1 MKYVIIGNS
10 AAAIGCIEGI
20 RSVDSQGSITVI
32 SKETQHTYS
41 RPLISYL
48 LLGKTDSERMKYRS
62 DNFYE
67 ENNCTVMFGTEVTK
81 ISPDKKEVLL
91 DNGKSVKYDKLLVA
105 TGSNPF
111 VPPIEGVS
119 TAKSVH
125 TFMSLDDALALEKDL
140 TPDSRVIILGGGLIG
155 LKCAEGIL
163 KSVKKITV
171 IDMADRI
178 LPSILDS
185 EGSSIIQKHLE
196 SKGIE
201 FLLGNSISKV
211 DGQRAIL
218 KSGDIIEF
226 DSLVIAVGVRAN
238 TALVAEAG
246 GTVNRGIYTDLSCKT
261 SLHDIYSAGDCSE
274 SYDIT
279 IGQPR
284 VLALLPNA
292 YMQGEV
298 AGVNMAGGD
307 MLYDHAIPMNAIGF
321 FGLHVISA
329 GSYEGECYT
338 VAEGNNYK
346 KLFYNDNNL
355 FGYILIGEV
364 ARAGIY
370 TALIREKT
378 PLDSIDFELIKDKPQ
393 LMAFTKKD
401 RAALL
406 IKEALPDNWQ

>member
-1 MKYVIIGNS
+1 MRYVIIGNS

-20 RSVDSQGSITVI
+20 RSRDKKGSITVI

-48 LLGKTDSERMKYRS
+48 LLGKTDLERMKYRPDS
-62 DNFYE
+62 FYMDK
-67 ENNCTVMFGTEVTK
+67 NCKVMLGTEAIK
-81 ISPDKKEVLL
+81 ILTDKKEVLL
-91 DNGKSVKYDKLLVA
+91 DNGERVKYDKLLVA

-111 VPPIEGVS
+111 VPPIEGVD

-125 TFMSLDDALALEKDL
+125 TFMSLDDALALKSDL
-140 TPDSRVIILGGGLIG
+140 TEDSRVIILGGGLIG

-163 KSVKKITV
+163 ESVKKITV

-178 LPSILDS
+178 LPSILDT
-185 EGSSIIQKHLE
+185 EGSAVIQSHLE
-196 SKGIE
+196 KKGVE
-201 FLLGNSISKV
+201 FLLGNSIAKIE
-211 DGQRAIL
+211 GQKALL
-218 KSGDIIEF
+218 KSGETLKF

-246 GTVNRGIYTDLSCKT
+246 GEVKRGIVTDLSCKT
-261 SLHDIYSAGDCSE
+261 TLPDIYAAGDCSE

-279 IGQPR
+279 TEQNR

-298 AGVNMAGGD
+298 AGINMAGGENA
-307 MLYDHAIPMNAIGF
+307 YDSAIPMNAIGF
-321 FGLHVISA
+321 FGLHVLSA
-329 GSYEGECYT
+329 GSYEGKAYT
-338 VAEGNNYK
+338 AADESNYK
-346 KLFYNDNNL
+346 KLFYKNNL
-355 FGYILIGEV
+355 LNGYILIGNV

-378 PLDSIDFELIKDKPQ
+378 PLDSIDFELIKDNPQ
-393 LMAFTKKD
+393 LMAFAHKD
-401 RAALL
+401 RADLL
-406 IKEALPDNWQ
+406 IKDALPDA

>member
-1 MKYVIIGNS
+1 MRYVIIGNS

-20 RSVDSQGSITVI
+20 RSRDKKGSITVI

-48 LLGKTDSERMKYRS
+48 LLGKTDLERMKYRPDS
-62 DNFYE
+62 FYMDK
-67 ENNCTVMFGTEVTK
+67 NCKVMLGTEAIK
-81 ISPDKKEVLL
+81 ILTDKKEVLL
-91 DNGKSVKYDKLLVA
+91 DNGERVKYDKLLVA

-111 VPPIEGVS
+111 VPPIEGVD

-125 TFMSLDDALALEKDL
+125 TFMSLDDALALKSDL
-140 TPDSRVIILGGGLIG
+140 TEDSRVIILGGGLIG

-163 KSVKKITV
+163 ESVKKITV

-178 LPSILDS
+178 LPSILDT
-185 EGSSIIQKHLE
+185 EGSAVIQSHLE
-196 SKGIE
+196 KKGVE
-201 FLLGNSISKV
+201 FLLGNSIAKIE
-211 DGQRAIL
+211 GQKALL
-218 KSGDIIEF
+218 KSGETLEF

-246 GTVNRGIYTDLSCKT
+246 GEVKRGIVTDLSCKT
-261 SLHDIYSAGDCSE
+261 TLPDIYAAGDCSE

-279 IGQPR
+279 TEQNR

-298 AGVNMAGGD
+298 AGINMADGENA
-307 MLYDHAIPMNAIGF
+307 YDSAIPMNAIGF
-321 FGLHVISA
+321 FGLHVLSA
-329 GSYEGECYT
+329 GSYEGKAYT
-338 VAEGNNYK
+338 AADESNYK
-346 KLFYNDNNL
+346 KLFYKNNL
-355 FGYILIGEV
+355 LNGYILIGNV

-378 PLDSIDFELIKDKPQ
+378 PLDSIDFELIKDNPQ
-393 LMAFTKKD
+393 LMAFAHKD
-401 RAALL
+401 RADLL
-406 IKEALPDNWQ
+406 IKDALPDA